1 VIYWWFDGNLIY
13 TTTEYAYNIEG
24 NAMSV
29 KKVSELAKK
38 FQVKLA
44 QHAKGDPLDF
54 EGAKKELGAI
64 TDVKEYGKH
73 PQSAP
78 KPAPKPQLATS
89 IPGTAGEG
97 DLPADLK
104 QMLDIGAP
112 GLKGM
117 LKLTLDGKNVGV
129 AFNADR
135 WTNGASSLKRVL
147 TNALSPKYMV
157 GDPIGYFNPTWTFN
171 Y

>member
-1 VIYWWFDGNLIY
+1 
-13 TTTEYAYNIEG
+13 
-24 NAMSV
+24 MSV

-44 QHAKGDPLDF
+44 QDPFAGLTPDQLSHMPAEKLQDKVF
-54 EGAKKELGAI
+54 GPATPK
-64 TDVKEYGKH
+64 
-73 PQSAP
+73 AP
-78 KPAPKPQLATS
+78 AAKPQLATS
-89 IPGTAGEG
+89 VPSSEGEG
-97 DLPADLK
+97 ELPGDLK

-117 LKLTLDGKNVGV
+117 LKVTLDGKNVSV
-129 AFNADR
+129 AYNADR
-135 WTNGASSLKRVL
+135 WSRGASSLKRIL
-147 TNALSPKYMV
+147 TNALSPKYVV